1 MLQSNIYDIT
11 NTDPKKE
18 HGRDKSKPIYIRS
31 VTHSVAPG
39 SLPNSPP
46 TNTPPNISVIRELYL
61 NYLSAFKK

>member
-31 VTHSVAPG
+31 VTLSVTPG

-46 TNTPPNISVIRELYL
+46 TNTPPNINVIRELYL
-61 NYLSAFKK
+61 NYLSSFKK